1 VTAPGT
7 TFAPQFVFVDEWQ
20 IAAEIGQV
28 WPVLRRIEGWPGW
41 WPSVRSVV
49 PHPANASGS
58 APSWE
63 FTFRTRLPYSL
74 IWSAELVQEEPSAR
88 VEWQISGQLTGRGI
102 CSVRAVDGGTLVW
115 WDWCVRPQRTWMRLL
130 TPIAR
135 PVFSWNHKELMD
147 EGAAALAQQLGAR
160 LLRPP
165 VSELRPAPRA

>member
-7 TFAPQFVFVDEWQ
+7 TPAPEFVFVDEWQ
-20 IAAEIGQV
+20 VAAEIAQV
-28 WPVLRRIEGWPGW
+28 WPVLRRIEGWPEW

-49 PHPANASGS
+49 PHPRPGS
-58 APSWE
+58 TPSWE

-74 IWSAELVQEEPSAR
+74 IWNAELVQEQPAAR
-88 VEWQISGQLTGRGI
+88 VEWQVSGQFTGRGI

-115 WDWCVRPQRTWMRLL
+115 WDWVVRPQRTWMRLL
-130 TPIAR
+130 APIAR

-147 EGAAALAQQLGAR
+147 EGAGALARQLGTR

-165 VSELRPAPRA
+165 MSELRSLSRA